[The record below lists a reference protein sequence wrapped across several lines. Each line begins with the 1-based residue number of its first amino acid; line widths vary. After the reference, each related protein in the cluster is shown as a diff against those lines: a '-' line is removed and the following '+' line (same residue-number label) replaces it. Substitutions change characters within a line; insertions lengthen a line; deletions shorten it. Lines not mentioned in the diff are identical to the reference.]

1 MNENTKDVVENNNS
15 VGQQENVDE
24 KFEQE
29 KGQENKISANES
41 SENNETVSE
50 ESSSENNETTSE
62 ESSSENNETTS
73 EESSSENN
81 EIANEEKNTETFDS
95 LKKELSENKDKLL
108 RSLAESENTRKQ
120 MEKIRIETIKYGVQP
135 LAREILN
142 VVDNFNRALNLK
154 DDNNE
159 KSLEEGLTLIQKEIL
174 SILEKFNVKKIKA
187 LGEDFNANF
196 HQAMFEKE
204 TNEFD
209 SGKVCEIVQDG
220 YTFHDRLLR
229 PVLVGVAK
237 KSNENNNDEKAE
249 DEENN
254 KNEE

>member
-1 MNENTKDVVENNNS
+1 MNEKTNDKLGQNNS
-15 VGQQENVDE
+15 MEQQENIDE
-24 KFEQE
+24 KLRQE
-29 KGQENKISANES
+29 KGKDNKILDEDVLEKNECS
-41 SENNETVSE
+41 GDEDISENNET
-50 ESSSENNETTSE
+50 SSEGDNLET
-62 ESSSENNETTS
+62 
-73 EESSSENN
+73 
-81 EIANEEKNTETFDS
+81 IDS

-120 MEKIRIETIKYGVQP
+120 MEKIRIETNKYGVQP

-159 KSLEEGLTLIQKEIL
+159 KGLEEGLNLIQKEIL
-174 SILEKFNVKKIKA
+174 SILEKFNVKKIQA

-204 TNEFD
+204 TNEFED
-209 SGKVCEIVQDG
+209 GKVCEIVQDG

-237 KSNENNNDEKAE
+237 KSNENNSDENIEVNDNTE
-249 DEENN
+249 
-254 KNEE
+254 NEEKN

>member
-1 MNENTKDVVENNNS
+1 MNEKTNDKLEQSNS
-15 VGQQENVDE
+15 IEQQENIGE
-24 KFEQE
+24 KLEQE
-29 KGQENKISANES
+29 KDQENNVFGEDSSDKNEKSAAADSSEKKETTGDEDDSES
-41 SENNETVSE
+41 SETSGAGGNIETID
-50 ESSSENNETTSE
+50 T
-62 ESSSENNETTS
+62 
-73 EESSSENN
+73 
-81 EIANEEKNTETFDS
+81 

-120 MEKIRIETIKYGVQP
+120 MEKIRVETNRYGVQP

-159 KSLEEGLTLIQKEIL
+159 KGLEEGLNLIQKEIL
-174 SILEKFNVKKIKA
+174 SILEKFNVKKIDA

-196 HQAMFEKE
+196 HQAMFEKD
-204 TNEFD
+204 TNEFED
-209 SGKVCEIVQDG
+209 GKVCEIVQDG

-237 KSNENNNDEKAE
+237 KSDENNSDKNIELE
-249 DEENN
+249 DNT
-254 KNEE
+254 KNEEKN

>member
-1 MNENTKDVVENNNS
+1 MNEKTNDKLGQNNS
-15 VGQQENVDE
+15 MEQHENIDE
-24 KFEQE
+24 KLSQE
-29 KGQENKISANES
+29 KGKDNKIFDEDI
-41 SENNETVSE
+41 SENNETSGDE
-50 ESSSENNETTSE
+50 DISENNETSSE
-62 ESSSENNETTS
+62 EGNLET
-73 EESSSENN
+73 
-81 EIANEEKNTETFDS
+81 IDS

-120 MEKIRIETIKYGVQP
+120 MEKIRIETNKYGVQP

-159 KSLEEGLTLIQKEIL
+159 KGLEEGLNLIQKEIL
-174 SILEKFNVKKIKA
+174 SILEKFNVKKIQA

-204 TNEFD
+204 TNEFED
-209 SGKVCEIVQDG
+209 GKVCEIVQDG

-237 KSNENNNDEKAE
+237 KSNENSNDQKIENDENTKNDEK
-249 DEENN
+249 N
-254 KNEE
+254 

>member
-1 MNENTKDVVENNNS
+1 MNEKTYDEAEKNNS
-15 VGQQENVDE
+15 VAQEENISE
-24 KFEQE
+24 KLDQE
-29 KGQENKISANES
+29 KEQENKIFAEENSENNEITSDES
-41 SENNETVSE
+41 SENNETVNE
-50 ESSSENNETTSE
+50 ESN
-62 ESSSENNETTS
+62 
-73 EESSSENN
+73 SENN
-81 EIANEEKNTETFDS
+81 EIVGEEDNSETLDS

-120 MEKIRIETIKYGVQP
+120 MEKIRIETNKYGVQP

-159 KSLEEGLTLIQKEIL
+159 KSLEEGLALIQKEIL
-174 SILEKFNVKKIKA
+174 SILEKFNIKKIKA

-204 TNEFD
+204 TNEFEG
-209 SGKVCEIVQDG
+209 GKVCEIVQDG

-237 KSNENNNDEKAE
+237 KSNENNNDKKAE
-249 DEENN
+249 DDENE
-254 KNEE
+254 KKED

>member
-1 MNENTKDVVENNNS
+1 MNEKTNNEVKNNS
-15 VGQQENVDE
+15 SKRQQESVNENLDQV
-24 KFEQE
+24 
-29 KGQENKISANES
+29 KGQENKILAEES
-41 SENNETVSE
+41 SASNETVSDE
-50 ESSSENNETTSE
+50 ESSASNEIVSDE
-62 ESSSENNETTS
+62 ESSA
-73 EESSSENN
+73 NN
-81 EIANEEKNTETFDS
+81 EIVNDEDNVETIAS

-120 MEKIRIETIKYGVQP
+120 MEKIRIETNKYGVQP

-159 KSLEEGLTLIQKEIL
+159 QSLEEGLTLIQKEIS

-204 TNEFD
+204 TNEFE

-237 KSNENNNDEKAE
+237 KPNENDNDKKAE
-249 DEENN
+249 DDENT

>member
-1 MNENTKDVVENNNS
+1 MNEKTNDKLEQNNS
-15 VGQQENVDE
+15 IEQQENIGE
-24 KFEQE
+24 KLEQE
-29 KGQENKISANES
+29 KDQENKVFGEDS
-41 SENNETVSE
+41 SEKNETSAADD
-50 ESSSENNETTSE
+50 SSEKKETTE
-62 ESSSENNETTS
+62 DENDSENSETYVGGG
-73 EESSSENN
+73 N
-81 EIANEEKNTETFDS
+81 IETIDT
-95 LKKELSENKDKLL
+95 LKKELSENKEKLL

-120 MEKIRIETIKYGVQP
+120 MEKIRVETNKYGVQP

-159 KSLEEGLTLIQKEIL
+159 KGLEEGLNLIQKEIL
-174 SILEKFNVKKIKA
+174 SILEKFNVKKIEA

-204 TNEFD
+204 TNEFED
-209 SGKVCEIVQDG
+209 GKVCEIVQDG

-237 KSNENNNDEKAE
+237 KSNENNGDKNIELD
-249 DEENN
+249 DNT
-254 KNEE
+254 KNEEKY

>member
-1 MNENTKDVVENNNS
+1 MNEKTNDDVENNNS
-15 VGQQENVDE
+15 MGS
-24 KFEQE
+24 QE
-29 KGQENKISANES
+29 KVGEKIDQTKDQENKIFVKKSLDDNDTSRDEGS
-41 SENNETVSE
+41 SENNETISDK
-50 ESSSENNETTSE
+50 SSLENKET
-62 ESSSENNETTS
+62 SSQEVNLENV
-73 EESSSENN
+73 
-81 EIANEEKNTETFDS
+81 DY

-120 MEKIRIETIKYGVQP
+120 MEKIRIETNKYGVQP

-154 DDNNE
+154 DDNKE
-159 KSLEEGLTLIQKEIL
+159 KSLEEGFTLIQKEIL
-174 SILEKFNVKKIKA
+174 SILDKFNVKKINA

-204 TNEFD
+204 TNEFEV
-209 SGKVCEIVQDG
+209 GKVCEIVQDG

-237 KSNENNNDEKAE
+237 KLNENNNDKKAE
-249 DEENN
+249 DDENT

>member
-1 MNENTKDVVENNNS
+1 MNEKTNDEVENNNS
-15 VGQQENVDE
+15 MGTQESSGE
-24 KFEQE
+24 KIDQT
-29 KGQENKISANES
+29 KDQENKTLAEESLDKNDTFSDDGNSESNETMS
-41 SENNETVSE
+41 NEGSLENNETPSE
-50 ESSSENNETTSE
+50 EGNLET
-62 ESSSENNETTS
+62 
-73 EESSSENN
+73 
-81 EIANEEKNTETFDS
+81 IDS

-120 MEKIRIETIKYGVQP
+120 MEKIRIETSKYGVQP

-174 SILEKFNVKKIKA
+174 SILDKFNVKKINA

-204 TNEFD
+204 TNEFEV
-209 SGKVCEIVQDG
+209 GKVCEIVQDG

-237 KSNENNNDEKAE
+237 KSNENKNDKKAE
-249 DEENN
+249 KDENT
-254 KNEE
+254 KNEEQN

>member
-1 MNENTKDVVENNNS
+1 MNEKIYDEAEKNNS
-15 VGQQENVDE
+15 AAQEENISE
-24 KFEQE
+24 KLDQE
-29 KGQENKISANES
+29 KEQENKIFAEEN
-41 SENNETVSE
+41 SENNETTSE
-50 ESSSENNETTSE
+50 ESSENNETTSE
-62 ESSSENNETTS
+62 ESS
-73 EESSSENN
+73 ENN
-81 EIANEEKNTETFDS
+81 EIVGEEGNSETLDS

-120 MEKIRIETIKYGVQP
+120 MEKIRIETNKYGVQP

-159 KSLEEGLTLIQKEIL
+159 KSLEEGLALIQKEIL
-174 SILEKFNVKKIKA
+174 SILEKFNIKKIKA

-204 TNEFD
+204 TNEFEG
-209 SGKVCEIVQDG
+209 GKVCEIVQDG

-237 KSNENNNDEKAE
+237 KSNENNNDKKAE
-249 DEENN
+249 DDENE
-254 KNEE
+254 KKED

>member
-1 MNENTKDVVENNNS
+1 MNEKTNDKLGQNNS
-15 VGQQENVDE
+15 MEQQENIDE
-24 KFEQE
+24 KLSQE
-29 KGQENKISANES
+29 KGKDNKILDEDVLENNES
-41 SENNETVSE
+41 SSDEDISENNET
-50 ESSSENNETTSE
+50 SSEGGNLET
-62 ESSSENNETTS
+62 
-73 EESSSENN
+73 
-81 EIANEEKNTETFDS
+81 IDS

-120 MEKIRIETIKYGVQP
+120 MEKIRIETNKYGVQP

-159 KSLEEGLTLIQKEIL
+159 KGLEEGLNLIQKEIL
-174 SILEKFNVKKIKA
+174 SILEKFNVKKIQA

-204 TNEFD
+204 TNEFED
-209 SGKVCEIVQDG
+209 GKVCEIVQDG

-237 KSNENNNDEKAE
+237 KSDENNSDKNIEVNDHTE
-249 DEENN
+249 
-254 KNEE
+254 NEEKN

>member
-1 MNENTKDVVENNNS
+1 MDEKTNDKLGQNNS
-15 VGQQENVDE
+15 MEQQENIDE
-24 KFEQE
+24 KLSQE
-29 KGQENKISANES
+29 KGKDNKILNEDVLENNES
-41 SENNETVSE
+41 SSDEDISENNET
-50 ESSSENNETTSE
+50 SSKGGNLET
-62 ESSSENNETTS
+62 
-73 EESSSENN
+73 
-81 EIANEEKNTETFDS
+81 IDS

-120 MEKIRIETIKYGVQP
+120 MEKIRIETNKYGVQP

-159 KSLEEGLTLIQKEIL
+159 KGLEEGLNLIQKEIL
-174 SILEKFNVKKIKA
+174 SILEKFNVKKIQA

-204 TNEFD
+204 TNEFED
-209 SGKVCEIVQDG
+209 GKVCEIVQDG

-237 KSNENNNDEKAE
+237 KSNENNGDKNIEVDDNTE
-249 DEENN
+249 
-254 KNEE
+254 NEEKN

>member
-1 MNENTKDVVENNNS
+1 MNEKTNDEVENNNS
-15 VGQQENVDE
+15 MAQQKNVDE
-24 KFEQE
+24 KLDQE
-29 KGQENKISANES
+29 KDQK
-41 SENNETVSE
+41 NNILAE
-50 ESSSENNETTSE
+50 ESSENNETTSE
-62 ESSSENNETTS
+62 ESSPENDETTT
-73 EESSSENN
+73 EESSPENG
-81 EIANEEKNTETFDS
+81 EIASEEDNPETIDT

-120 MEKIRIETIKYGVQP
+120 MEKIRIETNKYGVQP

-204 TNEFD
+204 TNEFE

-237 KSNENNNDEKAE
+237 KPNENNNDKKAE
-249 DEENN
+249 DDENK

>member
-1 MNENTKDVVENNNS
+1 MNENTNDVVENNKS
-15 VGQQENVDE
+15 EEQQENVDE
-24 KFEQE
+24 RFEQE
-29 KGQENKISANES
+29 EGQENKIFAEES
-41 SENNETVSE
+41 SENNENVSDEGSSESNKAVSE
-50 ESSSENNETTSE
+50 EGNSET
-62 ESSSENNETTS
+62 
-73 EESSSENN
+73 
-81 EIANEEKNTETFDS
+81 IDS

-120 MEKIRIETIKYGVQP
+120 MEKIRIETNKYGVQP

-154 DDNNE
+154 DDNE
-159 KSLEEGLTLIQKEIL
+159 KGLEEGLALIQKEIL

-204 TNEFD
+204 TNEFED
-209 SGKVCEIVQDG
+209 GKICEIVQDG

-229 PVLVGVAK
+229 PSLVGVAK
-237 KSNENNNDEKAE
+237 KSNQNNNDKKVE
-249 DEENN
+249 DDENI
-254 KNEE
+254 KNEEKN

>member
-1 MNENTKDVVENNNS
+1 MNEKIYDEAEKNNS
-15 VGQQENVDE
+15 ATQEENISE
-24 KFEQE
+24 KLDQE
-29 KGQENKISANES
+29 KEQENKIFAEEN
-41 SENNETVSE
+41 SENNETTSE
-50 ESSSENNETTSE
+50 ESSENNETTSE
-62 ESSSENNETTS
+62 ESS
-73 EESSSENN
+73 ENN
-81 EIANEEKNTETFDS
+81 EIVGEEGNSETLDS

-120 MEKIRIETIKYGVQP
+120 MEKIRIETNKYGVQP

-159 KSLEEGLTLIQKEIL
+159 KSLEEGLALIQKEIL
-174 SILEKFNVKKIKA
+174 SILEKFNIKKIKA

-204 TNEFD
+204 TNEFEG
-209 SGKVCEIVQDG
+209 GKVCEIVQDG

-237 KSNENNNDEKAE
+237 KSNENNNDKKAE
-249 DEENN
+249 DDENE
-254 KNEE
+254 KKED

>member
-1 MNENTKDVVENNNS
+1 MNEKTNDEVENNNS
-15 VGQQENVDE
+15 MAQQKNVDE
-24 KFEQE
+24 KLDQE
-29 KGQENKISANES
+29 KDQENNILA
-41 SENNETVSE
+41 E
-50 ESSSENNETTSE
+50 ESSENNETTSE
-62 ESSSENNETTS
+62 ESSPENDETTS
-73 EESSSENN
+73 EENSPENSE
-81 EIANEEKNTETFDS
+81 ITREEDNSETIDN

-120 MEKIRIETIKYGVQP
+120 MEKIRIETNKYGVQP

-142 VVDNFNRALNLK
+142 VVDNFNRALNLN

-204 TNEFD
+204 TNEFED
-209 SGKVCEIVQDG
+209 GKVCEIVQDG

-237 KSNENNNDEKAE
+237 KSNENNSDKKAE
-249 DEENN
+249 NDKDK

>member
-1 MNENTKDVVENNNS
+1 MNEKTNDKLGQNNS
-15 VGQQENVDE
+15 MEQQENIDE
-24 KFEQE
+24 KLRQE
-29 KGQENKISANES
+29 KGKDNKIFDEDILENNETS
-41 SENNETVSE
+41 GDEDILENNETSGDEDISENNETSVE
-50 ESSSENNETTSE
+50 EGNLETV
-62 ESSSENNETTS
+62 
-73 EESSSENN
+73 
-81 EIANEEKNTETFDS
+81 DS

-120 MEKIRIETIKYGVQP
+120 MEKIRIESNKYGVQP

-159 KSLEEGLTLIQKEIL
+159 KSLEEGFTLIQKEIL
-174 SILEKFNVKKIKA
+174 SILDKFNVKKINA

-204 TNEFD
+204 TNEFEV
-209 SGKVCEIVQDG
+209 GKVCEIVQDG

-237 KSNENNNDEKAE
+237 KSNENNNDKKTEDDENTK
-249 DEENN
+249 DEEQN
-254 KNEE
+254 

>member
-1 MNENTKDVVENNNS
+1 MGDEKLDQEKDQENN
-15 VGQQENVDE
+15 
-24 KFEQE
+24 
-29 KGQENKISANES
+29 ILA
-41 SENNETVSE
+41 E
-50 ESSSENNETTSE
+50 ESSENNETTSE
-62 ESSSENNETTS
+62 ESSSENDETTS
-73 EESSSENN
+73 EENSPENSE
-81 EIANEEKNTETFDS
+81 ITREEDNSETIDN

-120 MEKIRIETIKYGVQP
+120 IEKIRIETNKYGVQP

-159 KSLEEGLTLIQKEIL
+159 KGLEEGLNLIQKEIL

-204 TNEFD
+204 TNEFEV
-209 SGKVCEIVQDG
+209 GKVCEIVQDG

-229 PVLVGVAK
+229 PALVGVAK
-237 KSNENNNDEKAE
+237 KLNENNTDK
-249 DEENN
+249 
-254 KNEE
+254 KLKMT

>member
-1 MNENTKDVVENNNS
+1 MNEKTNDKLEQNNS
-15 VGQQENVDE
+15 IEQQENIGE
-24 KFEQE
+24 KLEQE
-29 KGQENKISANES
+29 KDQENKVFVEDS
-41 SENNETVSE
+41 SEKNETSAADN
-50 ESSSENNETTSE
+50 SSEKKETTEDENDPENSE
-62 ESSSENNETTS
+62 TSGGGGNIETIDT
-73 EESSSENN
+73 
-81 EIANEEKNTETFDS
+81 

-120 MEKIRIETIKYGVQP
+120 MEKIRVETNKYGVQP
-135 LAREILN
+135 LAREMLN

-159 KSLEEGLTLIQKEIL
+159 KGLEEGLNLIQKEIL
-174 SILEKFNVKKIKA
+174 SILEKFNVKKIEA

-204 TNEFD
+204 TNEFEY
-209 SGKVCEIVQDG
+209 GKVCEIVQDG

-237 KSNENNNDEKAE
+237 KSNENNGNKNIEPDDKK
-249 DEENN
+249 
-254 KNEE
+254 KNEEKN

>member
-1 MNENTKDVVENNNS
+1 MNEKTNDKLGQNNS
-15 VGQQENVDE
+15 MEQQENIDD
-24 KFEQE
+24 KLSQE
-29 KGQENKISANES
+29 KGKDNKIFDEDI
-41 SENNETVSE
+41 SENNETSGDE
-50 ESSSENNETTSE
+50 DILENNETSSE
-62 ESSSENNETTS
+62 EGNLET
-73 EESSSENN
+73 
-81 EIANEEKNTETFDS
+81 IDF

-120 MEKIRIETIKYGVQP
+120 MEKIRIETNKYGVQP

-142 VVDNFNRALNLK
+142 VVDNFNRALSLK

-159 KSLEEGLTLIQKEIL
+159 KGLEEGLNLIQKEIL
-174 SILEKFNVKKIKA
+174 SILEKFNVKKIQA

-204 TNEFD
+204 TNEFED
-209 SGKVCEIVQDG
+209 GKVCEIVQDG

-237 KSNENNNDEKAE
+237 KSNENNSDKNIEVDDNTE
-249 DEENN
+249 
-254 KNEE
+254 NEEKN

>member
-1 MNENTKDVVENNNS
+1 MNEKTNDELENNNS
-15 VGQQENVDE
+15 MAQQENISE
-24 KFEQE
+24 KLDQE
-29 KGQENKISANES
+29 KGQENKILD
-41 SENNETVSE
+41 E
-50 ESSSENNETTSE
+50 ESSENNETTSE
-62 ESSSENNETTS
+62 ESSPENDEITREEDNSETLV
-73 EESSSENN
+73 
-81 EIANEEKNTETFDS
+81 S

-120 MEKIRIETIKYGVQP
+120 MEKIRIETNKYGVQP

-142 VVDNFNRALNLK
+142 VVDNFNRALNLR

-174 SILEKFNVKKIKA
+174 SILEKFNVKKINA

-204 TNEFD
+204 TNEFE

-220 YTFHDRLLR
+220 YTLHERLLR
-229 PVLVGVAK
+229 PALVGVAK
-237 KSNENNNDEKAE
+237 KSS
-249 DEENN
+249 ENN
-254 KNEE
+254 KDKEVEDHENKKNEE

>member
-1 MNENTKDVVENNNS
+1 MNEKTNDKLGQNNS
-15 VGQQENVDE
+15 MEQQENIDE
-24 KFEQE
+24 KLSQE
-29 KGQENKISANES
+29 KGKDNKILDEDVLENNES
-41 SENNETVSE
+41 SSDEDISENNET
-50 ESSSENNETTSE
+50 SSEGGNLET
-62 ESSSENNETTS
+62 
-73 EESSSENN
+73 
-81 EIANEEKNTETFDS
+81 IDS
-95 LKKELSENKDKLL
+95 LKKELSETKDKLL

-120 MEKIRIETIKYGVQP
+120 MEKIRIETNKYGVQP

-159 KSLEEGLTLIQKEIL
+159 KGLEEGLNLIQKEIL
-174 SILEKFNVKKIKA
+174 SILEKFNVKKIQA

-204 TNEFD
+204 TNEFED
-209 SGKVCEIVQDG
+209 GKVCEIVQDG

-237 KSNENNNDEKAE
+237 KSDENNSDKNIEVNDHTE
-249 DEENN
+249 
-254 KNEE
+254 NEEKN